1 MARYSVATAKD
12 SFSELIDR
20 ARAGEE
26 VVITRRGQVVAE
38 LCPPRTVIDGHEDIY
53 QRLKQFRDSQPQIDI
68 DAVDLIRQMRDEGY

>member
-1 MARYSVATAKD
+1 MARYSVAAAKD

-38 LCPPRTVIDGHEDIY
+38 LCPPRAMPVGHDDIY
-53 QRLKQFRDSQPQIDI
+53 ERLAAFRASMPIEPIDSTQ
-68 DAVDLIRQMRDEGY
+68 LIREMRDEGY